1 VRRSPYDREILVL
14 ALPALGALAAEPLYL
29 LADTA
34 IVGHLGTPQLAA
46 LALAATVLSTL
57 VSLCIFLTYGTT
69 ARVSRL
75 HGAGAHAAAAEMA
88 AQALWLAVGVGAG
101 VVIVVVALADPLIA
115 LLGGEGDV
123 AAMAARYLRI
133 SVLGAPMALIALAAQ
148 GWLRG
153 VGDLRTPLVIVVA
166 ANALNVVLEVLF
178 VYGFGWGL
186 DGSAWGTVIAQACMG
201 AAFVAVLL
209 RAPARRRRPDLQR
222 IRSLTSIGAQL
233 LVRTAALIACFVLA
247 TAVCARIGEASLGA
261 HQIGFQLFMFLAL
274 VLDAIAIAGQVI
286 VGRALGAG
294 DADAAFAAA
303 RRMLQ
308 WSLVAG
314 LAIGGVLLALID
326 VVPRAFTA
334 DPAVID
340 RAHAMWPLFCALWPP
355 AAIVFALDGILI
367 GAGDARYLAGA
378 MVAAAV
384 VFIPIVLA
392 ALAFDWGIVGVWC
405 ALLTL
410 MVVRLA
416 TLAVRFAGRRW
427 ALVGATT

>member
-1 VRRSPYDREILVL
+1 IRRLIRVGGEIAVRTTALLAVFLVCSGVL
-14 ALPALGALAAEPLYL
+14 A
-29 LADTA
+29 
-34 IVGHLGTPQLAA
+34 
-46 LALAATVLSTL
+46 
-57 VSLCIFLTYGTT
+57 
-69 ARVSRL
+69 RVN
-75 HGAGAHAAAAEMA
+75 
-88 AQALWLAVGVGAG
+88 
-101 VVIVVVALADPLIA
+101 
-115 LLGGEGDV
+115 
-123 AAMAARYLRI
+123 
-133 SVLGAPMALIALAAQ
+133 AP
-148 GWLRG
+148 
-153 VGDLRTPLVIVVA
+153 
-166 ANALNVVLEVLF
+166 
-178 VYGFGWGL
+178 
-186 DGSAWGTVIAQACMG
+186 
-201 AAFVAVLL
+201 
-209 RAPARRRRPDLQR
+209 
-222 IRSLTSIGAQL
+222 
-233 LVRTAALIACFVLA
+233 
-247 TAVCARIGEASLGA
+247 SLGA